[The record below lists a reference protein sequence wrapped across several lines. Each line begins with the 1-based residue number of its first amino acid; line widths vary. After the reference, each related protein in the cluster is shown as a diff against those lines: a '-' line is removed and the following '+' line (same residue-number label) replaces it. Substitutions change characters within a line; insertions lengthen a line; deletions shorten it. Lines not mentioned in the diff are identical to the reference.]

1 MIRTFVAVDLPPGV
15 QEQLAGFMEKLKGS
29 KAQVTWVK
37 ADRIHLT
44 LKFLGNVSEDLI
56 PAVSQALDRAGEAME
71 PFTVTAGGCG
81 AFPSIKNMR
90 VVWVGIESGFE
101 RLQWLQRQVEDVL
114 SGLGFETEARP
125 FKAHLTLGRVK
136 GRTRLERLQEALVA
150 QKGFRTEAFD
160 VSEIVLYKSDLRPE
174 GPRYTPLHRSP
185 LQGRPT

>member
-1 MIRTFVAVDLPPGV
+1 
-15 QEQLAGFMEKLKGS
+15 
-29 KAQVTWVK
+29 
-37 ADRIHLT
+37 
-44 LKFLGNVSEDLI
+44 
-56 PAVSQALDRAGEAME
+56 ME

-114 SGLGFETEARP
+114 SGLGFETEDRP

-160 VSEIVLYKSDLRPE
+160 VSEIVLYKSNLRPE

-185 LQGRPT
+185 LQRRPT

>member
-15 QEQLAGFMEKLKGS
+15 RGQLAGFMEKLKGS
-29 KAQVTWVK
+29 QAQVTWVK

-81 AFPSIKNMR
+81 AFPSMKNMR

-101 RLQWLQRQVEDVL
+101 RLQRLQRMVEDVL

-136 GRTRLERLQEALVA
+136 GRTRLGRLQEALVA

-185 LQGRPT
+185 LQRRPT